1 MPQATRRDAAAPS
14 SKVRIYRSHGE
25 YLRELHDTTRKRA
38 KGDEN
43 LRRICTAKIANAN
56 AHALRNCTIVY
67 RN

>member
-1 MPQATRRDAAAPS
+1 M
-14 SKVRIYRSHGE
+14 
-25 YLRELHDTTRKRA
+25 HDTTRKRA